1 MFVEEE
7 QENKN
12 KNRSRRRTRRTKRRK
27 VVTAKL
33 KSQDS
38 VFILEFLL
46 LHIIVNF
53 CKSESCL
60 PF

>member
-1 MFVEEE
+1 M
-7 QENKN
+7 
-12 KNRSRRRTRRTKRRK
+12 
-27 VVTAKL
+27 TAKL

-53 CKSESCL
+53 YKKVNL
-60 PF
+60 AFDFN

>member
-1 MFVEEE
+1 MEEE
-7 QENKN
+7 QEKKN
-12 KNRSRRRTRRTKRRK
+12 KKKRRRRRRK

-46 LHIIVNF
+46 LNIIVNF

-60 PF
+60 RF